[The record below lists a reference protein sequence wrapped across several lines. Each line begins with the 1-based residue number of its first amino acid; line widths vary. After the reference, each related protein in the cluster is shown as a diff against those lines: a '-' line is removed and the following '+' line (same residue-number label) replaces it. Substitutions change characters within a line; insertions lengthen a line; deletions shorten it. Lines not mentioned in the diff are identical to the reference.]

1 MKIIANDLRSGDIV
15 EINNELWKVLG
26 MPEHI
31 KPGKGPAYI
40 QASLKNLIT
49 STKVHKR
56 FKSSDYINK
65 AYIEEKEVQYLYSDN
80 QEIAFMDMQNFEQ
93 LSVPVTLLGKKANL
107 LNEGMLVDVSLFDGK
122 IIDISLPETVE
133 AEILYTEPHIKG
145 STATAQFKKATI
157 KGDIDILVPQYL
169 EIGEKVLIKSEDYA
183 FVKKAK

>member
-1 MKIIANDLRSGDIV
+1 MKISANDLRSSDII

-56 FKSSDYINK
+56 FKSSDSINK
-65 AYIEEKEVQYLYSDN
+65 AYIENKVLQYLYSSN
-80 QEIAFMDMQNFEQ
+80 QEITFMDNETFEQ
-93 LSVPVTLLGKKANL
+93 LNVPMTYLGKRVHL
-107 LNEGMLVDVSLFDGK
+107 LNEGMLVGASLFDGK
-122 IIDISLPETVE
+122 IIELALPESVE
-133 AEILYTEPHIKG
+133 VEILFTDPHIKG
-145 STATAQFKKATI
+145 STATGQFKKATI
-157 KGDIDILVPQYL
+157 KADIDILVPQYL
-169 EIGEKVLIKSEDYA
+169 EIGDKVLIKSDDYT